1 MPPTTGC
8 GPKDASPE
16 ASPKVPTPGGH
27 IVSPPH
33 LIYTCDYETNW
44 ALAMFG
50 AGPGPHFRC
59 VAAPGRAP
67 ARRNVQGGRTGHRG
81 SRGSMAVGRGP
92 TVGGSVQ
99 GVIDGVPVILV
110 LIAGIGAPLAGWYAT
125 RRYRNPGTWF
135 VLGAMT
141 GPIALALLALAPPGR
156 CPECD
161 ARVDGWA
168 AVCDRCDE
176 PLPARA
182 AFGSP
187 TPSAAPPGPVAVMAG
202 VGSSTAR
209 PLAPPT
215 PIDRARSSSRRDV
228 GNGWPDRPMA
238 SPTSLGV
245 RPTFTPSNYV
255 AATTGDQPSGDV
267 LSTGVYL
274 SGNAGLEVGACYAI
288 ARDGDRV
295 RVFGPVD
302 AGQLTIRH
310 EGPVDDFEVT
320 AMDDRVIISGRAG
333 RSGAAFV
340 FRTIG
345 GMRAADL
352 ELALGGP
359 MAGTAP

>member
-1 MPPTTGC
+1 
-8 GPKDASPE
+8 
-16 ASPKVPTPGGH
+16 
-27 IVSPPH
+27 
-33 LIYTCDYETNW
+33 
-44 ALAMFG
+44 
-50 AGPGPHFRC
+50 
-59 VAAPGRAP
+59 
-67 ARRNVQGGRTGHRG
+67 
-81 SRGSMAVGRGP
+81 
-92 TVGGSVQ
+92 VQ

-135 VLGAMT
+135 VLGALT

-176 PLPARA
+176 PLPARLSL
-182 AFGSP
+182 GSRA
-187 TPSAAPPGPVAVMAG
+187 PSSPPAGPAPVPVMAG
-202 VGSSTAR
+202 VSASTAR
-209 PLAPPT
+209 PLAAPT
-215 PIDRARSSSRRDV
+215 PIDRARSSSRREV
-228 GNGWPDRPMA
+228 PTGWPDRPMA
-238 SPTSLGV
+238 SPMSLGV

-288 ARDGDRV
+288 ARDGDHV

-310 EGPVDDFEVT
+310 EGPVDAFDVT

-352 ELALGGP
+352 ELALSEP
-359 MAGTAP
+359 MAGTAR